1 MNQDCDPG
9 TRIDTEQCNR
19 IYSPEMYPMIYG
31 QLIFSMSAKKICE
44 RIPFQHLDAK
54 KVVRPLSHDI

>member
-31 QLIFSMSAKKICE
+31 QLIFSMSAKKI
-44 RIPFQHLDAK
+44 
-54 KVVRPLSHDI
+54 